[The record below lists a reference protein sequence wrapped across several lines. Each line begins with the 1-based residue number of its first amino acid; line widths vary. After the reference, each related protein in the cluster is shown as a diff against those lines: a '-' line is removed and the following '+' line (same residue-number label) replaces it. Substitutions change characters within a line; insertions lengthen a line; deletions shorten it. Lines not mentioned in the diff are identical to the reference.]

1 MRIRSLAIVFL
12 ILGVAGVASAQ
23 RYYGEPPGIHRS
35 GLVAGFG
42 VGGGALG
49 LSNCDGCGSWGT
61 LALQGEIGGMV
72 APNVA
77 ILFDYTGNFH
87 SFGGGDSMTNSIVDG
102 AVRFFFGRIFWI
114 EGGLGI
120 GELTFDYSD
129 GTYDTSGWGFAAM
142 GAFGIEVLQTPRFA
156 LDLSARIAGERI
168 STNPDQSIGSF
179 NLMVGF
185 HWY

>member
-1 MRIRSLAIVFL
+1 MRIRSLAIVFV

-77 ILFDYTGNFH
+77 ILFDYTGNYH
-87 SFGGGDSMTNSIVDG
+87 SFGGGDSMTNSLVDG
-102 AVRFFFGRIFWI
+102 AIRVFFGRILWI
-114 EGGLGI
+114 EGGIGI
-120 GELTFDYSD
+120 GELSFDYFD
-129 GTYDTSGWGFAAM
+129 GTRSTSGWGFGAM

-179 NLMVGF
+179 NLLVGF

>member
-12 ILGVAGVASAQ
+12 ILGVAGSASAQ
-23 RYYGEPPGIHRS
+23 RYYGDPPGIHRY

-49 LSNCDGCGSWGT
+49 LSNCDGCDSWGV
-61 LALQGEIGGMV
+61 LSLQGEIGGMV

-77 ILFDYTGNFH
+77 ILFDYTGSFH
-87 SFGGGDSMTNSIVDG
+87 SFGNGDTMENNIIDG

-120 GELTFDYSD
+120 GELTIDYGDGFRDSSD
-129 GTYDTSGWGFAAM
+129 WGFALM
-142 GAFGIEVLQTPRFA
+142 GAFGIEVVQTPRFA

-168 STNPDQSIGSF
+168 SSNPNQSIGSF

>member
-1 MRIRSLAIVFL
+1 MRVRSLAIVFL
-12 ILGVAGVASAQ
+12 TLGVAGAASAQ
-23 RYYGEPPGIHRS
+23 RYYGEPPGIHRY

-42 VGGGALG
+42 VGGGVIG
-49 LSNCDGCGSWGT
+49 LSNCTGCDSWGT
-61 LALQGEIGGMV
+61 LTLQGEIGGMV

-87 SFGGGDSMTNSIVDG
+87 SFGGGDSMTNSIIDG

-120 GELTFDYSD
+120 GELTFDYGD
-129 GTYDTSGWGFAAM
+129 GTYDTSGWGIAGM

-156 LDLSARIAGERI
+156 LDISARIAGERI

-179 NLMVGF
+179 NLLVGF

>member
-12 ILGVAGVASAQ
+12 TLGIAGAAQAQ
-23 RYYGEPPGIHRS
+23 RYYGGEPGIHRY
-35 GLVAGFG
+35 GLVTGFSI
-42 VGGGALG
+42 GGGDLG
-49 LSNCDGCGSWGT
+49 LSDCSGCGSWGVLT
-61 LALQGEIGGMV
+61 LQGEIGGMV

-87 SFGGGDSMTNSIVDG
+87 DFGGGDTMSNHIIDG
-102 AVRFFFGRIFWI
+102 AIRFFFARIFWI

-120 GELTFDYSD
+120 GELNFNFSD
-129 GTYDTSGWGFAAM
+129 GSFDTSGWGLAGL

-168 STNPDQSIGSF
+168 STDPSQSVVSF
-179 NLMVGF
+179 NLLVGF